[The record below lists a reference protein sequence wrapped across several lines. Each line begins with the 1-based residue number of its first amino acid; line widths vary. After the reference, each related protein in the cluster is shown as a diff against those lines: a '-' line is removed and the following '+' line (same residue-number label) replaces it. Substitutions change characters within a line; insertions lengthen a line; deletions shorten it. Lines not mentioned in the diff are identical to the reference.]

1 MEPRLAGVLDVPGS
15 YVVVKQTR
23 AGGAF
28 GPKNSRQVPVAAMV
42 AVAAHKFLGE

>member
-28 GPKNSRQVPVAAMV
+28 GPKNSRQVPVVAMA